1 MFSIEKFVKTFLNID
16 ETDEDIT
23 ETPDIVSTR
32 KYIDPPNRTY
42 EISLRLQQRDSEFLA
57 ENMLSYTELLFREI
71 HKAVSLRELEPIRNL
86 VSKRLYDVLEDLI
99 SDEKVDAIEEY
110 RFDSVVKKNYLTSY
124 RVDDKYQYEYLSV
137 CIIMNMP
144 SSEIDYI
151 NRLTFRREVDK
162 SARMGLPITRAICC
176 PNCGAALDSIVS
188 TKCAYCQSLIEPA
201 KYDWELLDFEI
212 IKR

>member
-42 EISLRLQQRDSEFLA
+42 EISQILHQREIEFLA

-99 SDEKVDAIEEY
+99 SDEKVDY
-110 RFDSVVKKNYLTSY
+110 MKRSK
-124 RVDDKYQYEYLSV
+124 V
-137 CIIMNMP
+137 C
-144 SSEIDYI
+144 
-151 NRLTFRREVDK
+151 
-162 SARMGLPITRAICC
+162 
-176 PNCGAALDSIVS
+176 
-188 TKCAYCQSLIEPA
+188 
-201 KYDWELLDFEI
+201 
-212 IKR
+212 